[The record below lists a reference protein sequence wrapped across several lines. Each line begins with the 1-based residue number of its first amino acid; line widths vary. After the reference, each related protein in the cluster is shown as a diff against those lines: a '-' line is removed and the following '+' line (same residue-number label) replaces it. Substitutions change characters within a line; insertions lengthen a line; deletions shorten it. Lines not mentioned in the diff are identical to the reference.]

1 MVGQEGVWVQDST
14 MLHAT
19 LFHASA
25 HKVRLRLVSAAVS
38 AASSKPKRLHM
49 RADIEQSSLHVPV
62 GWLGLHELMHV

>member
-25 HKVRLRLVSAAVS
+25 HQVRLRLGSAAGS
-38 AASSKPKRLHM
+38 AASSKPKQLHM
-49 RADIEQSSLHVPV
+49 RAGTKQSSLPVPV
-62 GWLGLHELMHV
+62 GWVGLGG